1 MSPDEMK
8 LLEEAFRNPEYM
20 WRTLRGVSEETG
32 MDQEAVQEYVVA
44 HGHEIIKSSAT
55 NQKGEELYAARDVYR
70 NKESPVRRLMAAFKN
85 RGG

>member
-1 MSPDEMK
+1 MSPDKKK
-8 LLEEAFRNPEYM
+8 LLEEAFRNPEYV

-32 MDQEAVQEYVVA
+32 VDLEVVQEYVVA

-55 NQKGEELYAARDVYR
+55 NQKGEQLYTAREVYR
-70 NKESPVRRLMAAFKN
+70 NKENPVRRLMAAFKN